1 MGVVSE
7 ALAFRLFTPFK
18 ILGWCEHYGVWRW
31 WWWGKEGDVRCL
43 EKWDIPF
50 SVCSGSAWGVT
61 EDHTLCSSY
70 REVLNPQS
78 DHTTSLFKILQSL
91 LVSH

>member
-1 MGVVSE
+1 MVSE
-7 ALAFRLFTPFK
+7 ALAFRLFAPSRSWAGAS
-18 ILGWCEHYGVWRW
+18 IMGCGD
-31 WWWGKEGDVRCL
+31 GGGGDVRCL